1 MSKVDLISREWC
13 ELVFE
18 GRNKTYGA
26 YNLRANAG
34 SRQLRSVI
42 IVALLIVAIFILAA
56 VKSAVDAYIEAN
68 APKVDEVTELQE
80 LKKDDKKQEEKKV
93 EVQQEEVKPKVE
105 LKSSIAFT
113 VPEIVDQVDE
123 SRKLKTQDQLQKDKV
138 AIDIS
143 DIVGNDDA
151 KAFASQVA
159 DKIQAGGETHQAE
172 EDKNKV
178 YAVVEQQPEFPGGE
192 GALLSYI
199 NSHIKY
205 PPTAAEEGVQ
215 GKVVLRFVVL
225 ENGQVGEVKV
235 ASSLHKLCDAEAV
248 RVVKS
253 LPRFVPGKQQGKAV
267 KCWYTLPVRFV
278 LQ

>member
-1 MSKVDLISREWC
+1 MSKVNLTSREWC

-18 GRNKTYGA
+18 GRNKSYGA
-26 YNLRANAG
+26 YNLRAHLAK
-34 SRQLRSVI
+34 RQLRSVI
-42 IVALLIVAIFILAA
+42 IVALIVLAVFVIA
-56 VKSAVDAYIEAN
+56 LVKSAVQAYMDAH
-68 APKVDEVTELQE
+68 APKVEEVTELQE
-80 LKKDDKKQEEKKV
+80 LKKQDEKKEEKKV
-93 EVQQEEVKPKVE
+93 EVEQEQEKPKVE

-123 SRKLKTQDQLQKDKV
+123 SRKLKTQEDLKKSDV

-143 DIVGNDDA
+143 DIKGSDDA

-159 DKIQAGGETHQAE
+159 DKIQTGGETHQKAE
-172 EDKNKV
+172 APEKV
-178 YAVVEQQPEFPGGE
+178 YTVVEQMPQFPGGE
-192 GALLSYI
+192 SALLSYI

-205 PPTAAEEGVQ
+205 PAAAADEGVQ
-215 GKVVLRFVVL
+215 GKVTLKFVVL

-235 ASSLHKLCDAEAV
+235 AKSLHSLCDAEAV

>member
-18 GRNKTYGA
+18 GRNKSYGA

-42 IVALLIVAIFILAA
+42 IVAILIVLIFILAA

-68 APKVDEVTELQE
+68 APKVDEVTELQD
-80 LKKDDKKQEEKKV
+80 LKKDDKQKEEKKV

-159 DKIQAGGETHQAE
+159 DKIQSGGETHQAE

-205 PPTAAEEGVQ
+205 PPSAAEEGVQ